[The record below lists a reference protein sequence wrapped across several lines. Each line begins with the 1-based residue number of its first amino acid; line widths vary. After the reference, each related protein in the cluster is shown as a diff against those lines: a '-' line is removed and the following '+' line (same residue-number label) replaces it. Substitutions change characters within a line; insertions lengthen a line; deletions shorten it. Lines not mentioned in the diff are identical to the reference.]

1 MTPILGKVFFALALL
16 VGAVFGALAQI
27 PAGTNLPSASLQ
39 ILSGA
44 HPHAVSLSFDGK
56 ELYPGLKAGA
66 RISNFG
72 VTNRSLLLKIQK
84 TETSDAKEFPLSF
97 VFGKAYTLC
106 VLGDFA
112 PLPAKEG
119 RDGKKKTDFRIEA
132 LLMENEKPAGS
143 TVKVRAINGLTN
155 RAIELKREGSVVCRA
170 EPGQAGSSGSLPPD
184 LYLQASDGK
193 TTESL
198 YLAQSPPAANITI
211 VFYERDGRMAF
222 KAMTERTE
230 AP

>member
-1 MTPILGKVFFALALL
+1 MNSFIKNTFSILGLFAATW
-16 VGAVFGALAQI
+16 AFAQS
-27 PAGTNLPSASLQ
+27 PVGTNPPNASLQ
-39 ILSGA
+39 ILNGA
-44 HPHAVSLSFDGK
+44 HPHPVSLSFDGK
-56 ELYPGLKAGA
+56 ELYPGLQAGA

-72 VTNRSLLLKIQK
+72 VTNRGMLLKIQK
-84 TETSDAKEFPLSF
+84 TGTQDAKEFPLNF

-106 VLGDFA
+106 ILGDFS
-112 PLPAKEG
+112 PLPVKEG
-119 RDGKKKTDFRIEA
+119 RDGKKKPDFRIEA

-143 TVKVRAINGLTN
+143 TVKVRAINGVTN

-211 VFYERDGRMAF
+211 VFYEREGRMAF

-230 AP
+230 SP